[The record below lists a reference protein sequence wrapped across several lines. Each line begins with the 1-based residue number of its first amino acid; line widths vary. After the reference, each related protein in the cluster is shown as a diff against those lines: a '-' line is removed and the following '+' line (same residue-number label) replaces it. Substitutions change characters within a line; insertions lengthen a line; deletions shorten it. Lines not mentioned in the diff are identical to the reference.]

1 MSVNIKKL
9 YKTAGKC
16 DGQQQY
22 KAMLEAEIVS
32 TPERFTNHSTM
43 TPNPYLSKKQISA
56 RK

>member
-22 KAMLEAEIVS
+22 KAMLEAAIVS

-43 TPNPYLSKKQISA
+43 TPNPYLSTKQISA